1 MELTLCLCE
10 GRHEMPSDVQG
21 SVFGNAIDPK
31 DIDGMYNVA
40 KERFKGA
47 SKVTLYVTGL
57 TVALVEC
64 IKVCQDEDIG
74 LVLMHFDRDTGT
86 YYPQVVIREVA
97 GCPFCGAPMHG
108 WYCGN
113 CGSS

>member
-1 MELTLCLCE
+1 MELVMCLCK
-10 GRHEMPSDVQG
+10 GRHEMPSEVQG
-21 SVFGNAIDPK
+21 SVFSNTIDPL
-31 DIDGMYNVA
+31 DLSGMYNVA

-64 IKVCQDEDIG
+64 IKVCQDENIG
-74 LVLMHFDRDTGT
+74 MTLMHFNRATGT
-86 YYPQVVIREVA
+86 YYPQVVVRAVKCCA
-97 GCPFCGAPMHG
+97 FCGAPIHG

-113 CGSS
+113 CGST